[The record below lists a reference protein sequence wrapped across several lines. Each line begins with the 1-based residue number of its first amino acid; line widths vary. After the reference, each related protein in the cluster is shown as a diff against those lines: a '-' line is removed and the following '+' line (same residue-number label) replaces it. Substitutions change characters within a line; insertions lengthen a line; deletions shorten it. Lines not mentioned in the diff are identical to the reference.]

1 MLGQGN
7 GGSQTRYVE
16 LWMVLTAFDDV
27 ELLIPDII
35 DLSEARVKNLVMGG
49 MMATSTPTYVADD
62 VGYRVLEQEL
72 ELQLALL
79 KEHTPEPSLFPA
91 AENDEIATA
100 LPHLNDPSTVSG
112 SSQQS
117 VASVVDSVSRNLA
130 PTTIVKGTILEESN
144 LEPLMICVAIV
155 ALVFLPQLLS

>member
-1 MLGQGN
+1 MLGPGN
-7 GGSQTRYVE
+7 ADSQTWYVE
-16 LWMVLTAFDDV
+16 LWMVFTAFDCV

-49 MMATSTPTYVADD
+49 LMATTTPTYVADD
-62 VGYRVLEQEL
+62 IGYRVLEQEL

-91 AENDEIATA
+91 DANDEITTA

-112 SSQQS
+112 ATQQS
-117 VASVVDSVSRNLA
+117 VASVVKNASRSLA
-130 PTTIVKGTILEESN
+130 PTTVLEGTILEESN
-144 LEPLMICVAIV
+144 LEPLMICIAIV
-155 ALVFLPQLLS
+155 GLVFLPQLLS